1 MPWNNWKERK
11 EMGAHPLQAVGIAV
25 FLLGFT
31 ALAVGLGWGGILYY
45 AAAVLLVAVSIAI
58 LVKCKPLEN
67 MESGENWS
75 VIPIGIIVTFLGF
88 IISLLSLTLASSV
101 TGRLTLV
108 LLGIAVSLF
117 GILGLLNR
125 AFMKK
130 AIWKKG
136 WSGMKASKRF
146 QLVCPLVLL
155 IAILCCV
162 PLSWAQAPA
171 TTRLRAPHHRF
182 RLHS

>member
-1 MPWNNWKERK
+1 
-11 EMGAHPLQAVGIAV
+11 
-25 FLLGFT
+25 
-31 ALAVGLGWGGILYY
+31 
-45 AAAVLLVAVSIAI
+45 
-58 LVKCKPLEN
+58 
-67 MESGENWS
+67 

-136 WSGMKASKRF
+136 
-146 QLVCPLVLL
+146 
-155 IAILCCV
+155 
-162 PLSWAQAPA
+162 
-171 TTRLRAPHHRF
+171 
-182 RLHS
+182 